1 MNLEGIWEGF
11 LLVHGWSWL
20 LSSYRLWSKVTQ
32 GIKQKNMDM
41 ATDAKLA
48 VEDRQRAD
56 TRQREER
63 GLVFEPRFFALDE
76 KDGEYKIKLQG

>member
-1 MNLEGIWEGF
+1 
-11 LLVHGWSWL
+11 
-20 LSSYRLWSKVTQ
+20 
-32 GIKQKNMDM
+32 MDM